1 MMLQVCPNGPHRPG
15 GHPHVP
21 VTVDDI
27 VDAVTAA
34 VAAGAQEVHVHPKAP
49 DGTDS
54 LRPGHVDPVV
64 QALRG
69 RHPDLPIGVTTGA
82 WAVQDP
88 ADRLEQVGGWTSR
101 PAYASV
107 NWHEE
112 GADELADLL
121 LDMGIGVEAGLW
133 FVGAAEAFGRYPRAG
148 ECTRI
153 LIEGTR
159 QDIGQAVA
167 EVKAIASV
175 VAGLGLPVLCHGEG
189 AETWPLFRL
198 AVDAGF
204 DSRIGL
210 EDTFE
215 LPDGRMAASN
225 ADLVRAAV
233 ELMAQD

>member
-1 MMLQVCPNGPHRPG
+1 MMLQVCPNGPHGPAR
-15 GHPHVP
+15 VP
-21 VTVDDI
+21 ITVDDI

-34 VAAGAQEVHVHPKAP
+34 VAAGAHEVHVHPKAP

-133 FVGAAEAFGRYPRAG
+133 FVDAAEAFGRYPRAG
-148 ECTRI
+148 ECARI

-175 VAGLGLPVLCHGEG
+175 VAGLALPVLCHGEG
-189 AETWPLFRL
+189 AATWPLFRL

-233 ELMAQD
+233 ELMGRG